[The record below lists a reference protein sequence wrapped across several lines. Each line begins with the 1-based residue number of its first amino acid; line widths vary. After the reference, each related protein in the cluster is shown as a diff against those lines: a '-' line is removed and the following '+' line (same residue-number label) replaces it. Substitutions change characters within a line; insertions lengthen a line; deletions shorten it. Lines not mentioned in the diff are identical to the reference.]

1 VPEPAPTRGRRP
13 PGWGPLLVLCWLA
26 ASTAWARLDL
36 AAATVDRLDNGLTV
50 IVLEEAAWPVV
61 SVQMLYRAGA
71 KHEPQGASGLAHFV
85 EHMAFRD
92 TENFPGT
99 GVVGSIYAVGGEWHA
114 YTWLDQTTYY
124 ATAPREQ
131 LDLLL
136 RIEADR
142 MGRLLIPADQVEA
155 ERGAILA
162 ELHGY
167 ENDPATVLQDYLLYT
182 SFLAH
187 PYRNNTIGW
196 ESDVRA
202 IRHAE
207 LVAFYRRH
215 YQPGNAVLAVVG
227 DVRTAA
233 VLRRV
238 AELFAG
244 YAGTGPAPEPR
255 TREPAQQGERRV
267 RLHGAVDRKSFRMA
281 WRAPSVRDPEF
292 PAFLLAQELLAG
304 GSGVSFLQND
314 WGTPARPGSP
324 LAAVAED
331 VATWYPP
338 MGEDYVFTLSG
349 SLPAGGDEAAVE
361 EGVVQAIA
369 ALTAGLESPGQ
380 TQERLVAAQ
389 DRVLRELI
397 FDVQSTEDAA
407 HQLAF
412 FAGLDALGVLVGLPA
427 AIRQVRPEQLAQV
440 LRRYLGT
447 AQRTVGWSVPAAE
460 PTAASDGSQAGGAGE
475 TERLRPVAAG
485 RAVPAAN
492 GHADVASVPEVHRLR
507 NRVPLIVQRSPLSG
521 TAHLQVVVPGAA
533 AVAGTA
539 GRPNDPV
546 WGVTSLDFPLLAGEL
561 EATLDA
567 LPGLLEA
574 LRPIQAEPDS
584 GGGPEQRL
592 EQLFADLLGLPRAA
606 DGDATATRPLLIV
619 VTGDIEAERVRQWV
633 EQAIGGL
640 EAPPERTLA
649 GLNATANMTID
660 SVLDRPVAQE
670 RLGYIVRAPGPNDPA
685 AAAWWMMRY
694 VLSHGYEG
702 RLGQEAISRQGL
714 VYYIDSAYRSNG
726 RDGWITL
733 SMGVDPAKLAPTRE
747 LLRSEL
753 ARLRRE
759 PPSPAELA
767 EARSH
772 LLGRFVSAAQSN
784 EELAGRLA
792 RQWLW
797 HGELV
802 DFRTLD
808 ARLSRV
814 TPEDVQR
821 AVPEFIGG
829 TVIAVRSGGH

>member
-1 VPEPAPTRGRRP
+1 
-13 PGWGPLLVLCWLA
+13 
-26 ASTAWARLDL
+26 
-36 AAATVDRLDNGLTV
+36 
-50 IVLEEAAWPVV
+50 VV

-142 MGRLLIPADQVEA
+142 MGRLKIPADQVEA

-227 DVRTAA
+227 DVRTEA

-244 YAGTGPAPEPR
+244 YAGTGPTPEPR
-255 TREPAQQGERRV
+255 TREPAQQGERRI
-267 RLHGAVDRKSFRMA
+267 RLHGAVDRKSFKMA

-331 VATWYPP
+331 VTTWYPP

-361 EGVVQAIA
+361 EGVMRAVGALA
-369 ALTAGLESPGQ
+369 ADLESPDQ
-380 TQERLVAAQ
+380 TTAERLIAAQ
-389 DRVLRELI
+389 DRVLRDLI
-397 FDVQSTEDAA
+397 FDVQTTEDAA

-412 FAGLDALGVLVGLPA
+412 FAGLDALGVLVGLPSA
-427 AIRQVRPEQLAQV
+427 LRLVRPEQVSEV

-460 PTAASDGSQAGGAGE
+460 PAAKATAASGGSRAGGEAGPAPPP
-475 TERLRPVAAG
+475 PVAAG
-485 RAVPAAN
+485 RTVPAAN
-492 GHADVASVPEVHRLR
+492 GHADVASAPEVHRLR

-539 GRPNDPV
+539 GRPNDPA
-546 WGVTSLDFPLLAGEL
+546 WGVTSLDFPLLPGEL
-561 EATLDA
+561 EARIHA

-574 LRPIQAEPDS
+574 LGPSQAEPGPGD
-584 GGGPEQRL
+584 GPEQRL
-592 EQLFADLLGLPRAA
+592 EQLFEDLLGLPRAA
-606 DGDATATRPLLIV
+606 DGDATAPRPLLVV
-619 VTGDIEAERVRQWV
+619 VTGDIEADPVRQWV

-640 EAPPERTLA
+640 EAPPERTIA
-649 GLNATANMTID
+649 DLNATANMTVD
-660 SVLDRPVAQE
+660 SLLDRPLAQE
-670 RLGYIVRAPGPNDPA
+670 RLGYIVRAPGPNDPT
-685 AAAWWMMRY
+685 AAAWWMIQY

-726 RDGWITL
+726 RDGWVTL
-733 SMGVDPAKLAPTRE
+733 SMGVDPAKLVTTRE

-802 DFRTLD
+802 DYPTLD

-814 TPEDVQR
+814 TPEEVKR
-821 AVPEFIGG
+821 AVSEFIGG
-829 TVIAVRSGGH
+829 TVIAVRSGGQ